1 MFQEEILKFID
12 MKKVIIALALLLCGL
27 GASAQ
32 NYDWGIG
39 IRGGVNQGSLNARFC
54 LEKNAADLRISL
66 PYKGQGMALD
76 GSYEW
81 CIPVIAEGMEFYYGP
96 GLMLGIVPGAEK
108 SYFSI
113 GFQGVVGLDYKI
125 PRIPVAAFIDYRP
138 QLYCAFGN
146 GLNFNAADIGLGLRI
161 TFDRK

>member
-1 MFQEEILKFID
+1 

-39 IRGGVNQGSLNARFC
+39 LRGGVFHGSLNARFC
-54 LEKNAADLRISL
+54 IEKNAVDIRVSV
-66 PYKGQGMALD
+66 PYKTQGFNMGVD
-76 GSYEW
+76 GTYEW
-81 CIPVIAEGMEFYYGP
+81 RMPVITEGMEFYYGP
-96 GLMLGIVPGAEK
+96 GLMLGILPGADK
-108 SYFSI
+108 GYFSL
-113 GFQGVVGLDYKI
+113 GFQGVAGLEFKI
-125 PRIPVAAFIDYRP
+125 PRIPLAAFIDYRP

-146 GLNFNAADIGLGLRI
+146 GLNFNAADLGLGIRF